1 MGPRVRVQ
9 ECNGDFAV
17 KAIFIAIQLTC
28 SGCGYHLGRG
38 PSAETVLS
46 IGEIHVNSAD
56 PEVEGALA
64 RSFGE
69 ALSRHATL
77 GEGNPVDLR
86 LVQYAVTPVG
96 PTGRQY
102 RVEIEI
108 ALQTEDGQTGL
119 AKGHQVFLGSGE
131 GFRQRRAK
139 ESAVRELSGQLVE
152 LALMDLLRADSK
164 E

>member
-1 MGPRVRVQ
+1 MRPRVRVQ
-9 ECNGDFAV
+9 ECRGDFAV
-17 KAIFIAIQLTC
+17 KAIFIAIQLAC

-86 LVQYAVTPVG
+86 LVHYGLIPVG
-96 PTGRQY
+96 PGGRQFQI
-102 RVEIEI
+102 EIEI
-108 ALQTEDGQTGL
+108 ELQAKDGQIGL
-119 AKGHQVFLGSGE
+119 AKGHRVFLGSGK
-131 GFRQRRAK
+131 GMDQRRSREK
-139 ESAVRELSGQLVE
+139 AVQELSGQLVE
-152 LALMDLLRADSK
+152 LALMDLLRTDSK
-164 E
+164 D